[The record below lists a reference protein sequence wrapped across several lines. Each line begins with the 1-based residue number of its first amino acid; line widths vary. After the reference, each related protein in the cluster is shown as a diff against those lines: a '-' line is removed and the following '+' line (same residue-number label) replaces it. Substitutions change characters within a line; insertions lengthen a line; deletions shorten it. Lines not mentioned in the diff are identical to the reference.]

1 MNDSVVILARSLP
14 IHNMGGM
21 EVVCWDL
28 CCSLAKHGLTVY
40 VVTTPYPKGK
50 NLTKVPE
57 GIELCILDKTKPGQ
71 YSREWWSDSADF
83 IKGLKDKNVKAI
95 ISISAAGFSCLKY
108 KNYFPKAR
116 FIMQAHGTS
125 YDEISSKIRSGSLKR
140 ILSAAKNALWFF
152 KDGMSY
158 PKFDDLV
165 AIGESVYHSLTSIP
179 TKIIV
184 GDSNVVKIENGIDN
198 ELFSDDLSFRDEIR
212 QHLKIPKDA
221 VVFLSASRLHNQK
234 GVDNNLLAFKEYFSL
249 NNNSYYLVCGD
260 GEEAGRLSQL
270 ASDLGISKNIIF
282 LGGKERCELARL
294 MQASDVF
301 VFLTK
306 RVEGLPLNVLEAMS
320 SGLPV
325 IISKHLT
332 FSASDKVIKVNP
344 EEYKDIASEIYGLLK
359 SYDREKR
366 FSYIL
371 AQNTLSYA

>member
-1 MNDSVVILARSLP
+1 
-14 IHNMGGM
+14 
-21 EVVCWDL
+21 
-28 CCSLAKHGLTVY
+28 
-40 VVTTPYPKGK
+40 
-50 NLTKVPE
+50 
-57 GIELCILDKTKPGQ
+57 
-71 YSREWWSDSADF
+71 
-83 IKGLKDKNVKAI
+83 
-95 ISISAAGFSCLKY
+95 
-108 KNYFPKAR
+108 
-116 FIMQAHGTS
+116 
-125 YDEISSKIRSGSLKR
+125 
-140 ILSAAKNALWFF
+140 
-152 KDGMSY
+152 
-158 PKFDDLV
+158 
-165 AIGESVYHSLTSIP
+165 
-179 TKIIV
+179 
-184 GDSNVVKIENGIDN
+184 
-198 ELFSDDLSFRDEIR
+198 
-212 QHLKIPKDA
+212 
-221 VVFLSASRLHNQK
+221 
-234 GVDNNLLAFKEYFSL
+234 
-249 NNNSYYLVCGD
+249 GD

-371 AQNTLSYA
+371 AQNTLSYATDRYLQLIYTDKVRK